1 MQLYADVLVRTVVV
15 VAFESVLL
23 MFGVVAVVYSCM
35 MLDYFCC
42 CLQNALFKK

>member
-23 MFGVVAVVYSCM
+23 IFGVVAVAFSCM